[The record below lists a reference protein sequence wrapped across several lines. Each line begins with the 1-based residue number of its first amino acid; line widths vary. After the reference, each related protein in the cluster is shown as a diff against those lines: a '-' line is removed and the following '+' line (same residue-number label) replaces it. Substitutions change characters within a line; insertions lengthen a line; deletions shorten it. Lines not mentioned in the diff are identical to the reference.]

1 MTNTIIRDIAAKDHP
16 HWMILWA
23 EYLRFYREKLP
34 VEITDA
40 TWAVLMETDGA
51 IKGIVAEKSGIVVG
65 FALYLFHPSTGSLH
79 CNCYLEDL
87 YVAENSRG
95 GGVARAL
102 ILEVYKRAD
111 IAKAGRVYWQTQ
123 QYNAP
128 ARALYDTLAK
138 VTSNVQY
145 ERY

>member
-1 MTNTIIRDIAAKDHP
+1 MTDVFIRNIAASDHNM
-16 HWMILWA
+16 WQILWT

-34 VEITDA
+34 AEITNA
-40 TWAVLMETDGA
+40 TWAMLMATDGA
-51 IKGIVAEKSGIVVG
+51 IKGIVAEKSGAVVG
-65 FALYLFHPSTGSLH
+65 FALYLFHASTWSMH

-87 YVAENSRG
+87 YVAESVRG
-95 GGVARAL
+95 SGIARAL
-102 ILEVYKRAD
+102 IMEIYARAD
-111 IAKAGRVYWQTQ
+111 MAKAGRVYWQTQ

-145 ERY
+145 ER